1 LIDRPLYLSL
11 ALARS
16 RRRSVVLYREGG
28 EKRNTG
34 VEDFSGFRY
43 VALLRCR
50 RGSSSRRRRL
60 SIPTRLCCFP
70 QAIGRTQAARRL
82 SAALLL
88 SFALLP
94 STAHHSIS
102 ALRVC
107 VCVCVR
113 VLCPSLHP
121 SLLSSQPPSSNHCTM
136 ALAFRT
142 AIFRATRMVV
152 APGARFASTEHR
164 TCLSLARSRCSSR
177 SSTLPTRSRCAPLL
191 LNAPVLEQSLLH
203 SSARW

>member
-1 LIDRPLYLSL
+1 MLFRSCVAKVPPGLIF
-11 ALARS
+11 A
-16 RRRSVVLYREGG
+16 
-28 EKRNTG
+28 T
-34 VEDFSGFRY
+34 
-43 VALLRCR
+43 
-50 RGSSSRRRRL
+50 SSSL
-60 SIPTRLCCFP
+60 HSHSTLLFSSGV
-70 QAIGRTQAARRL
+70 GRTQAARRL

-88 SFALLP
+88 LSSLSLFSPLP
-94 STAHHSIS
+94 LTTPSQHY
-102 ALRVC
+102 

>member
-1 LIDRPLYLSL
+1 MW
-11 ALARS
+11 
-16 RRRSVVLYREGG
+16 YREGG
-28 EKRNTG
+28 EKRNTA
-34 VEDFSGFRY
+34 SRIFR
-43 VALLRCR
+43 VFGTVTLLRCR